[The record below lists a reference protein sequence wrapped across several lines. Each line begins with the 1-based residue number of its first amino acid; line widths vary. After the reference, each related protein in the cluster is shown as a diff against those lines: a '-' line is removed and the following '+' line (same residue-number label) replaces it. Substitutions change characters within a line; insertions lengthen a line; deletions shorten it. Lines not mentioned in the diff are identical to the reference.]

1 MFIQPFFGECFQ
13 AHKTRKF
20 FDKLPASEGGGY
32 VLKKVN
38 GKDGR

>member
-1 MFIQPFFGECFQ
+1 MLTHLNYYFQ